1 MKGRRAPR
9 LSTLDGLRLA
19 LGLAWLVEKAW
30 KHRQVARFFRQP
42 PPALPTDRALAT
54 VSIIQ
59 PILSGDPTL
68 AEGLAANLRARSRYR
83 REWLWLV
90 DEDDAEGLRI
100 CRDLI
105 ARHPARA
112 IRLLPT
118 PPPTAGDRRNPKTVK
133 LIAGAANARGDIL
146 CILDDDTRLPD
157 DGLESCL
164 PFLDRP
170 GVGLAYGL
178 PYYVS
183 FADWW
188 SSLVAAFVNSHS
200 LLTYIPP
207 LALTEPF
214 TINGMFYAARREI
227 LDAIGGFAGLE
238 AALAD
243 DFAVAQRF
251 RAAGYRLAQTPL
263 RHAIS
268 TRIAGPRHYFSLL
281 QRWFVF
287 PRESVLRHVGRR
299 DRLIVALLAIAPT
312 GLPLL
317 LLLTTLV
324 RPSRRAVAFVAGC
337 HAAGYRLAQT
347 PLRHAISTRIAGP
360 HHYVSL
366 IQRWFVF
373 PRESVLRHVGRRDR
387 LLVTLLAIAPICL
400 PLLLLLATLVRPSRR
415 ALAFAACCHAAS
427 FATFAREDTAYLGGA
442 TPWRRRWLVPLVQT
456 ILPLQVGAA
465 LLLPQRITWRG
476 HVLEVERGG
485 GFRFVQRRGGGVKDE
500 TVRLR

>member
-1 MKGRRAPR
+1 MRGQRALQ
-9 LSTLDGLRLA
+9 LSALDSVRLA
-19 LGLAWLVEKAW
+19 LGLAWLAEKAW
-30 KHRQVARFFRQP
+30 KHRQVLRFFRQSAP
-42 PPALPTDRALAT
+42 ASPTDPALTT

-68 AEGLAANLRARSRYR
+68 AASLAANLRARSRYQ

-90 DEDDAEGLRI
+90 DEDDREGIHI

-105 ARHPARA
+105 ARHPDHA
-112 IRLLPT
+112 IRLLLT
-118 PPPTAGDRRNPKTVK
+118 PPPATGDRRNPKTVK
-133 LIAGAANARGDIL
+133 LIAAAAIARGDIL

-157 DGLESCL
+157 DGLEYCL

-183 FADWW
+183 FTGWW

-214 TINGMFYAARREI
+214 TINGMFYAVRREV
-227 LDAIGGFAGLE
+227 LAAVGGFAGLE
-238 AALAD
+238 EMLAD

-251 RAAGYRLAQTPL
+251 RAAGYRLVQTPL

-268 TRIAGPRHYFSLL
+268 TRIVGPR
-281 QRWFVF
+281 
-287 PRESVLRHVGRR
+287 
-299 DRLIVALLAIAPT
+299 
-312 GLPLL
+312 
-317 LLLTTLV
+317 
-324 RPSRRAVAFVAGC
+324 
-337 HAAGYRLAQT
+337 
-347 PLRHAISTRIAGP
+347 
-360 HHYVSL
+360 HYVSL

-373 PRESVLRHVGRRDR
+373 PRESVLRHVDRRDR
-387 LLVTLLAIAPICL
+387 LVVALLAIGPTLL
-400 PLLLLLATLVRPSRR
+400 PLLLLLTTLGRPSRR
-415 ALAFAACCHAAS
+415 ALMFAACCHTAS
-427 FATFAREDTAYLGGA
+427 FAIFAHEDTAYLGGA

-476 HVLEVERGG
+476 HVMEVERGG
-485 GFRFVQRRGGGVKDE
+485 GFRFVQRRAEDTKEEVI
-500 TVRLR
+500 RSR